1 MSTDT
6 NFLGNKQDILKYLN
20 ARMTGYEITEANDYF
35 NKIQQNIG
43 NIQILC
49 EIFLEMDEN
58 NILINHVITSIFGL
72 LKSNMY
78 HLLSTNEKDIEIYR
92 KVKILILNCIKNKY
106 FKMNNPN
113 KIIRKN
119 ISDSLTLIILSGI
132 IYHWTTAIQDLIK
145 ECSNQG
151 NLEYIYIVLRALGSI
166 DYLLHYRREIS
177 EENYEDSIK
186 ISQKDKIQIKEKLIQ
201 EKNIVINFLLNIY
214 NNINNIEN
222 ENFRRIM
229 ISQLFD
235 TTKCWTNFE
244 LNIFKNENLSKM
256 IYTIINS
263 NMLENPENFSE
274 MICDIIKKS
283 HNSKITKDITTD
295 RGETPAQ
302 LSQRL
307 FKSIDF
313 EEKKGMELLLSFLLP
328 KLEEL
333 KIKNNNLNEYESKL
347 FKEYSKIL
355 ASIIE
360 NYIYLFFNFSDK
372 RSEMILGWFNYFLKY
387 KKRAISYLFF
397 EGLNVMREFINEYYR
412 FSGLSNSQKIDFVN
426 YLMDI
431 VYGVME
437 NCSYNKLD
445 QKDISL
451 LEQEILCKNFTLNSE
466 PPKSLTYLG
475 QYQNEYLEENDDLKD
490 IDINTYRSNAES
502 VFYNIF
508 LILLENFQDPG
519 TCQFLNK
526 ILSSL
531 QLNKLNEQSYLYN
544 PITEIKIDV
553 VFFVIFSI
561 IDIFEIEEAPNSI
574 KIIHNLIKEI
584 LNTKIIF
591 QNQRIFIDFLVL
603 INKFTQ
609 KLVLDK
615 DNLNNVMK
623 FLILISKNSNNQNIE
638 KSCYIVLFNICYEIN
653 DEMTIDNSFILEFY
667 NIYQNIYNK
676 YQFPNIKPLQD
687 IIDIILILSGV
698 NKNIINNNK
707 IDPKENNKYNP
718 NLINVIQQI
727 SYPINN
733 EIKNLLDKVENNNQ
747 DKKQKLI
754 LKFEIVKGYTLQG
767 KILES
772 LENYSIDLRDKFLK
786 DHLNKTLNLTKKIFE
801 LFQNDE
807 EVLNPLLIFY
817 SQNANAIGECCKE
830 NFNEFNNIMLNYYLS
845 SESHF
850 KVLRTLK
857 LLYFSIILSID
868 KKDNSYLPK
877 NKYILD
883 QYSIIMNT
891 FINNISKLNNINS
904 KITENIKEI
913 SDFHYYLFPKFNF
926 NSPLLNQ
933 NNELINYYNLIQ
945 MIINFFINCMTLFQN
960 LDKEPINEIVLVSI
974 IKSFNTFFIN
984 FSLSKDF
991 LIKNNNNNS
1000 CIFIELIIS
1009 LWDIIFFKLFNCSAR
1024 KELINCYFNA
1034 IQYDSNYFCA
1044 AFEKCI
1050 SQKNKI
1056 PKNYIKP
1063 IIEYIQCFQND
1074 SDLINR
1080 MLDLI
1085 IDNFQGNAQLD
1096 AKQMSYYLSLVAR
1109 KKLVKKVNK

>member
-1 MSTDT
+1 MST
-6 NFLGNKQDILKYLN
+6 NFLGNKQDIIKYLN
-20 ARMTGYEITEANDYF
+20 ARMTGIGIAEANEYF
-35 NKIQQNIG
+35 NKIQQNIE

-78 HLLSTNEKDIEIYR
+78 HLLSINPKDIDIYK

-113 KIIRKN
+113 SLIRKN
-119 ISDSLTLIILSGI
+119 ISDSLTLVILSGI
-132 IYHWTTAIQDLIK
+132 IYHWTNAIQDLIN
-145 ECSNQG
+145 ECTSQG

-166 DYLLHYRREIS
+166 DYLLHYRREIV

-186 ISQKDKIQIKEKLIQ
+186 ITQKEKIQIKDKLI
-201 EKNIVINFLLNIY
+201 ENKNIVINFLLNIY
-214 NNINNIEN
+214 NNINSIGN

-235 TTKCWTNFE
+235 TTKCWINFE
-244 LNIFKNENLSKM
+244 LNIFKTENISKM
-256 IYTIINS
+256 IYTIVNS
-263 NMLENPENFSE
+263 NNLENPETFSE
-274 MICDIIKKS
+274 MICDIIQKS
-283 HNSKITKDITTD
+283 HNSKITQNIKTDIN
-295 RGETPAQ
+295 ETPLQ

-333 KIKNNNLNEYESKL
+333 KIKNNLNKYEEKL

-372 RSEMILGWFNYFLKY
+372 RSEIILGWFNYFLKH

-397 EGLNVMREFINEYYR
+397 EGLNTMREFINEYYR
-412 FSGLSNSQKIDFVN
+412 FAGLSNSQKTDFVN

-445 QKDISL
+445 QKDMSL
-451 LEQEILCKNFTLNSE
+451 LEQEILCKNIALSSQ
-466 PPKSLTYLG
+466 PPKSIATLS
-475 QYQNEYLEENDDLKD
+475 QYQNEFLEENDDLED
-490 IDINTYRSNAES
+490 IDLTTYRENAES
-502 VFYNIF
+502 VFYSIF
-508 LILLENFQDPG
+508 LILLENFQDEG

-526 ILSSL
+526 ILSCL
-531 QLNKLNEQSYLYN
+531 QINKLNEQNYLNN
-544 PITEIKIDV
+544 PITEIKIDI
-553 VFFVIFSI
+553 VFYVISSI
-561 IDIFEIEEAPNSI
+561 IEIFDIEEAPNSI
-574 KIIHNLIKEI
+574 NIINNMIKDF
-584 LNTKIIF
+584 LNTKIVF
-591 QNQRIFIDFLVL
+591 QNQRIFIDFLIL
-603 INKFTQ
+603 INKFSQ

-615 DNLNNVMK
+615 DNFINVMK
-623 FLILISKNSNNQNIE
+623 FLILISKNSNNINIVN
-638 KSCYIVLFNICYEIN
+638 SCYIVLFNICNEIN
-653 DEMTIDNSFILEFY
+653 DEMIIDNSFVIEFF
-667 NIYQNIYNK
+667 NLYQNIYNK
-676 YQFPNIKPLQD
+676 YQFPDIKPLEY
-687 IIDIILILSGV
+687 IIDIILILSGI
-698 NKNIINNNK
+698 NKNIISKQK
-707 IDPKENNKYNP
+707 IDPKENNNYNP

-733 EIKNLLDKVENNNQ
+733 EIKNLIEKVENNIQ

-754 LKFEIVKGYTLQG
+754 LRLEIVKGYSLQG
-767 KILES
+767 KILDS
-772 LENYSIDLRDKFLK
+772 LEKYSIGLRDNFLK
-786 DHLNKTLNLTKKIFE
+786 DHLNKTLKVTKKIFD
-801 LFQNDE
+801 LFQNDV
-807 EVLNPLLIFY
+807 EVINPLLNFY
-817 SQNANAIGECCKE
+817 SKNANTIGESCQE
-830 NFNEFNNIMLNYYLS
+830 IFNEFNSIMINYYLS

-850 KVLRTLK
+850 KVLRTLR
-857 LLYFSIILSID
+857 LLYLSILVSID
-868 KKDNSYLPK
+868 KNNNSYLPI

-883 QYSIIMNT
+883 QYSLVMNT

-904 KITENIKEI
+904 KITESIKEV

-945 MIINFFINCMTLFQN
+945 MVINFFINCIVLFQN
-960 LDKEPINEIVLVSI
+960 LDKEPINEIILVSI
-974 IKSFNTFFIN
+974 IKSFNIFYIN
-984 FSLSKDF
+984 FSLSKEF

-1000 CIFIELIIS
+1000 CIFIDLILS
-1009 LWDIIFFKLFNCSAR
+1009 LWNIIGFKQFNCSAR
-1024 KELINCYFNA
+1024 KELINCYYNA
-1034 IQYDSNYFCA
+1034 MQYDINYFSV

-1056 PKNYIKP
+1056 PQKYIKP

-1074 SDLINR
+1074 SQGINK

-1085 IDNFQGNAQLD
+1085 IENFQGNAQLD
-1096 AKQMSYYLSLVAR
+1096 IKQLSFYLSLVAR
-1109 KKLVKKVNK
+1109 RKLVKKINK